1 MYKGKLHIVEIINSK
16 INKLISEN
24 RQNLMTKANNGDVK
38 ALWNAVKIASSGR
51 SNNNSLHFDNDDLN
65 NAQKL
70 NEYFSAIAIDP
81 DYNIQTPIKFKMAD
95 YLDSTGGTGE
105 QLHIIWAK

>member
-1 MYKGKLHIVEIINSK
+1 MRKGKLQIVEILNGK

-38 ALWNAVKIASSGR
+38 ALWNAVKITTSGR
-51 SNNNSLHFDNDDLN
+51 SNNISLHFDNDELN

-70 NEYFSAIAIDP
+70 NEW
-81 DYNIQTPIKFKMAD
+81 QTI
-95 YLDSTGGTGE
+95 L
-105 QLHIIWAK
+105 I